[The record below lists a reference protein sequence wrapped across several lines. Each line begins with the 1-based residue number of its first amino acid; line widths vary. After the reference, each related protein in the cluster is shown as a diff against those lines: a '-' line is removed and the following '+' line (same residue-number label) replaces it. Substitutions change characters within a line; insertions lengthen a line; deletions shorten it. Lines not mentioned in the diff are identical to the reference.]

1 MANDVSR
8 CDHSRMTG
16 RYLDVDVFASEL
28 PRQRVPADDTVGGF
42 PTTGARFCSGES
54 VAQRS
59 ASRSMTPGMVRD
71 VECDEDVVVLAGRG
85 SVEFQDGEVVPL
97 TPGAVVRLHRGDRTI
112 WHIAETLRKVYIA
125 G

>member
-1 MANDVSR
+1 MAKVAGG
-8 CDHSRMTG
+8 CHHFAMTG

-28 PRQRVPADDTVGGF
+28 PRQRISADDTIDGF
-42 PTTGARFCSGES
+42 PTTGARLLGGVGNTEIGIHEI
-54 VAQRS
+54 
-59 ASRSMTPGMVRD
+59 TPGMARD
-71 VECDEDVVVLAGRG
+71 VECDEVFVVLSGRG

-97 TPGAVVRLHRGDRTI
+97 SPGTVVRLHKGDRTI